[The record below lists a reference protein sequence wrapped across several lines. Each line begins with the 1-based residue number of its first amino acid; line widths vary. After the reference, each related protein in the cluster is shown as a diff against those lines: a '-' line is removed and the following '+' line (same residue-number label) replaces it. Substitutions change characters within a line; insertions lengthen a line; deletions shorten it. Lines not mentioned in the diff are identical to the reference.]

1 MIPYSLGMES
11 LVKTRYFGVDPKK
24 FVPNILYKHTVK
36 GVSQR
41 VSDEKHL

>member
-11 LVKTRYFGVDPKK
+11 LVKPAILVLILKK